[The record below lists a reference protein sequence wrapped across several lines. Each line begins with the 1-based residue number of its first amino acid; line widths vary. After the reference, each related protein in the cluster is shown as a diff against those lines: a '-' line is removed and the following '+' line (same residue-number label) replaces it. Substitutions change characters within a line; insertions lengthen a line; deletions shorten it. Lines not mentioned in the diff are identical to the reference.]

1 MSYLR
6 EVGQSRPYYN
16 KDKGKMARSCSRTS
30 RWLTKRLK
38 TGLLRRKVSPFS
50 VEYGGGAMGG
60 KDAVL
65 RKEAYHYLFVVQTY
79 SGSRVDLYRSQLP
92 SHGGGG
98 GGRFALRSHLRL

>member
-1 MSYLR
+1 
-6 EVGQSRPYYN
+6 
-16 KDKGKMARSCSRTS
+16 
-30 RWLTKRLK
+30 
-38 TGLLRRKVSPFS
+38 
-50 VEYGGGAMGG
+50 MGG

-92 SHGGGG
+92 SHGGSG